1 MAKNSRTQSL
11 FDAFDRLSGRE
22 KAMVG
27 VLLGGMLLAG
37 AVVVSMII
45 GTQIEA
51 LEQRNENTRDT
62 LAQVMILKDDFLRQK
77 KVLDAQKALLDDND
91 VKLVRLME
99 KEAANADFE
108 IEDFKEGK
116 RFITTKHRTLKK
128 TPNRKSVV
136 DLVEESQTVTIRRI
150 SLDQLAN
157 FLAAIESRSEPVLST
172 RLTIDTLNS
181 DRQVLRNIRLTVAT
195 YRNEEVQL

>member
-1 MAKNSRTQSL
+1 MAKKSRTQSV
-11 FDAFDRLSGRE
+11 FDAFDRLSARE
-22 KAMVG
+22 KTMVG
-27 VLLGGMLLAG
+27 VLVGAMFLIG

-62 LAQVMILKDDFLRQK
+62 LAQVMILKDDYLRQK

-116 RFITTKHRTLKK
+116 RFITTKHRSLKK
-128 TPNRKSVV
+128 TPNRKSVI

-150 SLDQLAN
+150 SLAQLAN
-157 FLAAIESRSEPVLST
+157 FLAAIEARSEPVLST

>member
-1 MAKNSRTQSL
+1 MAKKSRTQSL

-22 KAMVG
+22 KTMVG
-27 VLLGGMLLAG
+27 ALVGAMFLIGTVL
-37 AVVVSMII
+37 VSMII
-45 GTQIEA
+45 GNQIEA

-62 LAQVMILKDDFLRQK
+62 LAQVMILKDDYLRQK
-77 KVLDAQKALLDDND
+77 KILDAQKALLDDNN

-128 TPNRKSVV
+128 TANRKSVI

-150 SLDQLAN
+150 SLAQLAN
-157 FLAAIESRSEPVLST
+157 FLAAIEARSEPVLST

>member
-1 MAKNSRTQSL
+1 MAQKSRTQSL
-11 FDAFDRLSGRE
+11 FDAFDRLSSRE
-22 KAMVG
+22 KIMVG
-27 VLLGGMLLAG
+27 VLFGGFLTVG
-37 AVVVSMII
+37 IVVVSMII

-62 LAQVMILKDDFLRQK
+62 LTQVQILKADYLRQK
-77 KVLDAQKALLDDND
+77 GVLDAQKDLLDNND

-99 KEAANADFE
+99 REAANADFE
-108 IEDFKEGK
+108 IEDFKESK
-116 RFITTKHRTLKK
+116 RFITTKHRNLKK
-128 TPNRKSVV
+128 TPNRKSVI

-150 SLDQLAN
+150 SLAQLAN
-157 FLAAIESRSEPVLST
+157 FLAAIEARPEPVLTT

-181 DRQVLRNIRLTVAT
+181 DRQVLRSIRLTVAT

>member
-27 VLLGGMLLAG
+27 VLLGGMLLIG

-77 KVLDAQKALLDDND
+77 KVLDAQKALLDDNN

-150 SLDQLAN
+150 SLAQLAN